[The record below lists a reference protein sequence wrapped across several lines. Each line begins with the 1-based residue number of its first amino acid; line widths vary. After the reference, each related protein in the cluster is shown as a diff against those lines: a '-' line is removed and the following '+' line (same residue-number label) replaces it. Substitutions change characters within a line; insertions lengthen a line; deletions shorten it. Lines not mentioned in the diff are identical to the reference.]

1 MKVSEEEK
9 NSRFSEFPEVVNF
22 EGVGRASLKQ
32 IHLIALSVVALGLLF
47 AVLAPPGGYILL
59 IIFILI
65 AAGYDMV
72 FIRKSQ
78 RPVRLSLHL
87 RTDPV
92 EAMYEERRMGE
103 IKSGTIVIDMEN
115 PDELGFRP
123 APNKDLL
130 VWKFDSEENAK
141 IVAKRL
147 LMYLQ
152 VEN

>member
-1 MKVSEEEK
+1 MSEEEK

>member
-1 MKVSEEEK
+1 MSEDEK